1 MVSIPDSVKPSP
13 VEPWDASNRPG
24 SSLGWRAR
32 RSGSGWSGE
41 ELELSGSPI
50 SGG

>member
-1 MVSIPDSVKPSP
+1 MFSKPDSVKPSP
-13 VEPWDASNRPG
+13 VEPWDVSNRQG